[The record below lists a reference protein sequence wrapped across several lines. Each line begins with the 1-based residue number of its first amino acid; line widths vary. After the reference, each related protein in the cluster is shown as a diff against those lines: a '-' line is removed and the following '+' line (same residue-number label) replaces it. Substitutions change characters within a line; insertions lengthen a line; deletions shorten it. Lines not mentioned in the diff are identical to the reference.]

1 MYNRASFLLED
12 KKINRRCTYMSDKSN
27 NSDVEKEVENEEIV
41 ETLETEEQTE
51 TEEESV
57 DELTQLKELVTEWE
71 DKYLRTHADF
81 ENSKRLLAKDKAAA
95 VSYANESF
103 ANDMLS
109 VVDSFESALATIEAT
124 EVEESSDVLAKI
136 KEGLD
141 LTYGQLTKMLEKNG
155 IKAVECEGEFNP
167 DFHQAIMQVDS
178 EEKEAGEI
186 VQVLQKGYTIKDRLL
201 RPAMVSTAK

>member
-1 MYNRASFLLED
+1 
-12 KKINRRCTYMSDKSN
+12 MSKNNEN
-27 NSDVEKEVENEEIV
+27 NSVEAEVETPNVEEVV
-41 ETLETEEQTE
+41 ETLENE
-51 TEEESV
+51 V
-57 DELTQLKELVTEWE
+57 DELTQMKELVAQWE

-103 ANDMLS
+103 ANDILS
-109 VVDSFESALATIEAT
+109 VVDSFDSALATIEAT
-124 EVEESSDVLAKI
+124 NSEEGSSEVLDKI

-141 LTYGQLTKMLEKNG
+141 LTYTQLIKVLEKNH
-155 IKAVECEGEFNP
+155 IKVVETLGELNP
-167 DFHQAIMQVDS
+167 DVHQAIMQVDS
-178 EEKEAGEI
+178 EEHEVGEI

>member
-1 MYNRASFLLED
+1 
-12 KKINRRCTYMSDKSN
+12 MSDKSE
-27 NSDVEKEVENEEIV
+27 NSSVETELEDEVETPTTEKEDEK
-41 ETLETEEQTE
+41 
-51 TEEESV
+51 V
-57 DELTQLKELVTEWE
+57 DESEVDEVTQLKELVAEWE

-103 ANDMLS
+103 ANDILS

-124 EVEESSDVLAKI
+124 EADESSEVLEKI
-136 KEGLD
+136 KEGLN
-141 LTYGQLTKMLEKNG
+141 LTYTQLTKVLEKNG

-167 DFHQAIMQVDS
+167 DLHQAIMQVES
-178 EEKEAGEI
+178 EEKESGEI

>member
-1 MYNRASFLLED
+1 
-12 KKINRRCTYMSDKSN
+12 MSK
-27 NSDVEKEVENEEIV
+27 ENENENSTV
-41 ETLETEEQTE
+41 ETEPKVETPETEEVAE
-51 TEEESV
+51 SSEKEEENTT
-57 DELTQLKELVTEWE
+57 DELTQLKELVAEWE

-81 ENSKRLLAKDKAAA
+81 ENAKKRLAKDKATA

-109 VVDSFESALATIEAT
+109 VVDSFESALATIEAV
-124 EVEESSDVLAKI
+124 ESEESSEVLDKI

-141 LTYGQLTKMLEKNG
+141 LTYAQLTKVLEKNG

-167 DFHQAIMQVDS
+167 DVHQAIMQVDS
-178 EEKEAGEI
+178 DEKNSGDI

>member
-1 MYNRASFLLED
+1 
-12 KKINRRCTYMSDKSN
+12 MSK
-27 NSDVEKEVENEEIV
+27 ENEKNSNETESIEAEI
-41 ETLETEEQTE
+41 ETPETEEVTE
-51 TEEESV
+51 ATENEV
-57 DELTQLKELVTEWE
+57 DELTQLKGLVAEWE
-71 DKYLRTHADF
+71 DKYLRTHASF

-103 ANDMLS
+103 ASDMLS

-124 EVEESSDVLAKI
+124 GSNESSEVLDKI

-141 LTYGQLTKMLEKNG
+141 LTYTQLTKVLEKNG

-167 DFHQAIMQVDS
+167 DVHQAIMQVDS
-178 EEKEAGEI
+178 EDVASGNI
-186 VQVLQKGYTIKDRLL
+186 VQVLQKGYTIKERLL

>member
-1 MYNRASFLLED
+1 
-12 KKINRRCTYMSDKSN
+12 MSKENKNSTENNSN
-27 NSDVEKEVENEEIV
+27 NIENEEVETQETENVAETEEVENNELEE
-41 ETLETEEQTE
+41 LR
-51 TEEESV
+51 ES
-57 DELTQLKELVTEWE
+57 LKACE

-109 VVDSFESALATIEAT
+109 VVDSFESALASIDAIET
-124 EVEESSDVLAKI
+124 EESSDVLEKI
-136 KEGLD
+136 KEGLE
-141 LTYGQLTKMLEKNG
+141 LTYGQLTKVLEKNG
-155 IKAVECEGEFNP
+155 IKAVDCECEFNP
-167 DFHQAIMQVDS
+167 DLHQAIMQVEH
-178 EEKEAGEI
+178 EEKESGHI

>member
-1 MYNRASFLLED
+1 MTQGVVS
-12 KKINRRCTYMSDKSN
+12 IMSKEN
-27 NSDVEKEVENEEIV
+27 ENSTVETELEVE
-41 ETLETEEQTE
+41 TPETEEVTE
-51 TEEESV
+51 SEEENTT
-57 DELTQLKELVTEWE
+57 DELTQLKELVAQWE

-81 ENSKRLLAKDKAAA
+81 ENAKKRLAKDKATA

-124 EVEESSDVLAKI
+124 ESEESSEVLEKI
-136 KEGLD
+136 KEGLN
-141 LTYGQLTKMLEKNG
+141 LTYTQLTKVLEKNG

-167 DFHQAIMQVDS
+167 DVHQAIMQVEHDEKDS
-178 EEKEAGEI
+178 GDI

>member
-1 MYNRASFLLED
+1 
-12 KKINRRCTYMSDKSN
+12 MSDKREN
-27 NSDVEKEVENEEIV
+27 PAVETELEEKVETEVEV
-41 ETLETEEQTE
+41 ETPE
-51 TEEESV
+51 TEEEKQSEEEGV
-57 DELTQLKELVTEWE
+57 DELSQLKALVTEWE

-103 ANDMLS
+103 ANDILS
-109 VVDSFESALATIEAT
+109 VVDSFDSALAMIDAT
-124 EVEESSDVLAKI
+124 EEQEGSEVIEKI
-136 KEGLD
+136 KEGLN
-141 LTYGQLTKMLEKNG
+141 LTYAQLTKVLEKNG
-155 IKAVECEGEFNP
+155 IKAVDCDGEMNP
-167 DFHQAIMQVDS
+167 EFHQAIMQVES

>member
-1 MYNRASFLLED
+1 MR
-12 KKINRRCTYMSDKSN
+12 KKNESST
-27 NSDVEKEVENEEIV
+27 VETELEVE
-41 ETLETEEQTE
+41 TPETEEVTQS
-51 TEEESV
+51 EENST

-103 ANDMLS
+103 ANDMLA

-124 EVEESSDVLAKI
+124 ESEESSEVLEKI

-141 LTYGQLTKMLEKNG
+141 LTYTQLTKVLEKNG

-167 DFHQAIMQVDS
+167 DVHQAIMQVESDD
-178 EEKEAGEI
+178 KEAGEI
-186 VQVLQKGYTIKDRLL
+186 VQILQKGYTIKDRLL

>member
-1 MYNRASFLLED
+1 
-12 KKINRRCTYMSDKSN
+12 MSDKN
-27 NSDVEKEVENEEIV
+27 ENSTV
-41 ETLETEEQTE
+41 ETELETELENEVETSE
-51 TEEESV
+51 TEEVVDEVETEV

-103 ANDMLS
+103 ANDMLA

-124 EVEESSDVLAKI
+124 ESEESSEVLDKI

-141 LTYGQLTKMLEKNG
+141 LTYGQLTKVLEKNG
-155 IKAVECEGEFNP
+155 IKAVEVEGEFNP
-167 DFHQAIMQVDS
+167 DVHQAIMQVES
-178 EEKEAGEI
+178 EDKESGEI